1 MELTKY
7 AKAIKNELSMELTK
21 NGSSLQEFEQA
32 LASINTGE
40 GVYKVAA
47 DAGGI
52 LSNYM
57 GKGLDMAGGIPEFA
71 LKGSLAG
78 GALAG
83 LTLDEADK
91 SVDMLNKSL
100 EREREKV
107 NLVRRITHN
116 LKREHGLI

>member
-7 AKAIKNELSMELTK
+7 AQAIKNELAMELAKT
-21 NGSSLQEFEQA
+21 GSSLHEFEQA
-32 LASINTGE
+32 LSNINTGE
-40 GVYKVAA
+40 GVFKVAQ
-47 DAGGI
+47 DSGGI
-52 LSNYM
+52 LNSYM
-57 GKGLDMAGGIPEFA
+57 NKGMDFAGGVPELA
-71 LKGSLAG
+71 LKSSLAG

-91 SVDMLNKSL
+91 SVDVLNKSL

-107 NLVRRITHN
+107 NLVRRITNN